1 MVEIAHARSGSGST
15 VVLLGSLGSD
25 RSMWDPQ
32 VRALSADH
40 DVLAVDIRGHGESPV
55 ATVDYT
61 ISSLA
66 DDVLEL
72 LDRLDIG
79 SAHVVGLSLGGAI
92 AQYLAAHAPTRV
104 RTLTLLCTSAKFGEP
119 GGWLDRAVFVRSNGT
134 GALAEAVVGRWFSP
148 EFAGSVDSWVAMVTN
163 TPDEGYARCCEA
175 LAHWDG
181 RADLVRITAP
191 TLVIAGAQDPAT
203 TPADLGAIA
212 DAIPNSTL
220 HVLNPG
226 AHLVNVE
233 QSDAVSR
240 LIADHIAAQG
250 LDGDL

>member
-1 MVEIAHARSGSGST
+1 
-15 VVLLGSLGSD
+15 
-25 RSMWDPQ
+25 MWDPQ

-40 DVLAVDIRGHGESPV
+40 NVLAVDIRGHGESAVP
-55 ATVDYT
+55 AVDYT

-66 DDVLEL
+66 DDVIEL

-79 SAHVVGLSLGGAI
+79 AAHVVGLSLGGAI
-92 AQYLAAHAPTRV
+92 AQYLAAHSPSRV
-104 RTLTLLCTSAKFGEP
+104 QTLTLLCTSAKFGEP
-119 GGWLDRAVFVRSNGT
+119 TGWLDRAAFVRSNGT
-134 GALAEAVVGRWFSP
+134 ASLADAVVGRWFSP
-148 EFAGSVDSWVAMVTN
+148 EFAGPLDRWVAMVAA

-203 TPADLGAIA
+203 TPVDLRAIA

-220 HVLNPG
+220 HVLDPG

-233 QSDAVSR
+233 QPDAVSK
-240 LIADHIAAQG
+240 LIADHIASPTVRG
-250 LDGDL
+250 EL